1 MNRHK
6 KQTRNIVLFII
17 KFIFSLLFLLII
29 FKRID
34 LNELLKIYISAN
46 LVYYILA
53 VLISLLNVSL
63 VGAYRWKILLLKKS
77 NMIEFKNLARLSI
90 IARSLNTLI
99 PGNFM
104 GDIIRGLKSS
114 KIGITKGFSMA
125 SVLMDRF
132 IALISL
138 IFLSF
143 FGFVLNFKIL
153 HRSELLKYYV
163 IVVALS
169 IVIMILLLRS
179 NIFLFYSK
187 KLRETSS
194 IFLNYVSV
202 IFESLSLYKEKINI
216 VFRSLLVSFISGLL
230 TVSIFFLLSKALSLS
245 ISFYFFILVVPLITV
260 VSMVPVTIGGLGI
273 REYAAVLLLSLTGIS
288 KIEALSI
295 SLMYFVIMLI
305 DSIIGLLFYFNME
318 YQILHAH
325 SPSKIT

>member
-1 MNRHK
+1 MSRRK
-6 KQTRNIVLFII
+6 KKTRNIVLIII
-17 KFIFSLLFLLII
+17 KFIFSLLFLLIL
-29 FKRID
+29 FKKID
-34 LNELLKIYISAN
+34 LNELLRIYISAN
-46 LVYYILA
+46 LVYFILA
-53 VLISLLNVSL
+53 ALISLLNVSII
-63 VGAYRWKILLLKKS
+63 GAYRWKILLLKKS

-104 GDIIRGLKSS
+104 GDIIRGLKFS

-132 IALISL
+132 IALVSF

-153 HRSELLKYYV
+153 HSSELLKYYV

-169 IVIMILLLRS
+169 IIIMILLLRS

-187 KLRETSS
+187 KLKEASL
-194 IFLNYVSV
+194 IFLNYVAV
-202 IFESLSLYKEKINI
+202 IFESLSLYKDKINI
-216 VFRSLLVSFISGLL
+216 VLRSLLVSVISGLL
-230 TVSIFFLLSKALSLS
+230 TVSIFFLLGKALSLS

-260 VSMVPVTIGGLGI
+260 VSMVPVTVGGLGI
-273 REYAAVLLLSLTGIS
+273 REYASVLLFSLTGIS

-295 SLMYFVIMLI
+295 SLMFFVIMLI
-305 DSIIGLLFYFNME
+305 DSIIGLLFYFSME
-318 YQILHAH
+318 YQILHTH
-325 SPSKIT
+325 HQK